1 MEPRNLVI
9 KLTCALLAVFV
20 MLMLGLPA
28 WAGENALFT
37 PVASQIFAREWATAK
52 AEIGR
57 SAQVCGIEV
66 RRLPDGHVIFAENN
80 HVPLV
85 PASLTKVLTSL
96 AALKKLGPNHM
107 FKTELRG
114 QKPQGGVIPGN
125 LFVFSNGNPLWFSRD
140 VKNCVETF
148 VSSTG
153 VQAIQ
158 GSVVVD
164 QRFFLPSVEHLCLD
178 GKCYRSYN
186 PTISAVAVD
195 FNNLV
200 VTVYPGA
207 KVGDRAL
214 VAWGESWSVPIPIRN
229 TAKTVS
235 AKQGTSVSFRLV
247 SEAGDLVGV
256 VSGRISIKDRCGR
269 SFSFKISNPSRIIAG
284 AVRNLLI
291 ANRVKVGAN
300 AVPVQDESIT
310 TLFSCRTPTLAEV
323 LHGINRHSN
332 NFMAEMLLRHLGG
345 EILGA
350 PGTKEKG
357 ARVVSSVLQEIGVPP
372 QEFYLDSGSGLSYT
386 TKASPATFGAAL
398 SYLYR
403 DPVLQAPFIA
413 SLAEN
418 GRDGTLRRHWAGA
431 PFRVKGKTG
440 TLANAVGF
448 SGYVFWSDNA
458 PPFTVTYICNGVSGT
473 WKVRQAMD
481 KFVWRSV
488 TTLRRIP

>member
-57 SAQVCGIEV
+57 SAQVCGMEV

-235 AKQGTSVSFRLV
+235 ARQVTSVSFRLV

-357 ARVVSSVLQEIGVPP
+357 ARVVSSVLQ
-372 QEFYLDSGSGLSYT
+372 
-386 TKASPATFGAAL
+386 
-398 SYLYR
+398 
-403 DPVLQAPFIA
+403 
-413 SLAEN
+413 
-418 GRDGTLRRHWAGA
+418 
-431 PFRVKGKTG
+431 
-440 TLANAVGF
+440 
-448 SGYVFWSDNA
+448 
-458 PPFTVTYICNGVSGT
+458 
-473 WKVRQAMD
+473 
-481 KFVWRSV
+481 
-488 TTLRRIP
+488 